1 MINAIIEMFMMY
13 VQSGIFGQG
22 IYHIIAFA
30 LLATVPCIM
39 RAFVFQKGG
48 KL

>member
-1 MINAIIEMFMMY
+1 MISAILEMFFMW
-13 VQSGIFGQG
+13 VQSGIFNHGM
-22 IYHIIAFA
+22 YHVMALA
-30 LLATVPCIM
+30 LLATVPCIL